1 MEENKPRMPG
11 DMNAPKPG
19 VPPEL
24 GEKDREMDVLF
35 AKTFN
40 SQAGKKVLTYLREL
54 YVEVA
59 AAGYVVDRNGTI
71 NAMASTFQMYQR
83 EGQRILVKNIE
94 KRMKRAS
101 R

>member
-1 MEENKPRMPG
+1 MAEKIPMPG
-11 DMNAPKPG
+11 DLNETKPG

-24 GEKDREMDVLF
+24 AAKIIEMDVLF

-40 SQAGKKVLTYLREL
+40 SPAGQKVLEYLKEE
-54 YVEVA
+54 YVEGIV
-59 AAGYVVDRNGTI
+59 AGYVVDRNGTI

-94 KRMKRAS
+94 KRMKRGN
-101 R
+101 